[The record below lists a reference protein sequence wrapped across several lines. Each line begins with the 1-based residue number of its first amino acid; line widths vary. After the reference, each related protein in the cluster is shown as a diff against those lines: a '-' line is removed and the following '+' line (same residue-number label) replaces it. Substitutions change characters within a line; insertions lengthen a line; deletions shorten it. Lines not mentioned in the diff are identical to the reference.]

1 MKVNIFRVMNVAQEA
16 LLWGMMEL
24 GTLHPV
30 GEEVPV
36 PRCDSTPCFRQNLL
50 VKTKSSRHESALPV
64 GRRTPRC
71 LLMTTLCFT
80 PWPEGRGHVLGRPSP
95 PNTLPPF
102 PWLDAVLLKLFQ
114 NLLWG
119 QHACW
124 DHLSA
129 GFHRGSNFASHFVV
143 RRVRW
148 SPAASQGLSLSRP
161 SALPAALSCW
171 SPPWS
176 SKSSCCSA
184 SRPKCP
190 ILCGQDGQPL
200 QTSALEH
207 EGASDGK
214 SCRSSPGICC
224 GQAISQCKQ
233 PGELLGVNGGMGHPG
248 SLPTSHLWT
257 AGQCRASSR

>member
-114 NLLWG
+114 NLLG
-119 QHACW
+119 DSMHVGTICRQDSTEAATLRLTLLSGGSVGHQLPVRASLCPAPAPCPLPCPAGHLPGLLNPVVALPP
-124 DHLSA
+124 DLNAPSCVDRMDNLSRHRPLSTRVPVMGSHVAPLQEYAVDRRSLSA
-129 GFHRGSNFASHFVV
+129 S
-143 RRVRW
+143 
-148 SPAASQGLSLSRP
+148 SLE
-161 SALPAALSCW
+161 SC
-171 SPPWS
+171 S
-176 SKSSCCSA
+176 
-184 SRPKCP
+184 
-190 ILCGQDGQPL
+190 G
-200 QTSALEH
+200 
-207 EGASDGK
+207 
-214 SCRSSPGICC
+214 
-224 GQAISQCKQ
+224 
-233 PGELLGVNGGMGHPG
+233 
-248 SLPTSHLWT
+248 
-257 AGQCRASSR
+257 

>member
-119 QHACW
+119 TACMLGPSVGRIPQRQQLCASLCRPAGPLVTSCQSGP
-124 DHLSA
+124 LSVPPQ
-129 GFHRGSNFASHFVV
+129 R
-143 RRVRW
+143 
-148 SPAASQGLSLSRP
+148 PARCPVLLVTSL
-161 SALPAALSCW
+161 
-171 SPPWS
+171 
-176 SKSSCCSA
+176 
-184 SRPKCP
+184 
-190 ILCGQDGQPL
+190 
-200 QTSALEH
+200 
-207 EGASDGK
+207 
-214 SCRSSPGICC
+214 
-224 GQAISQCKQ
+224 
-233 PGELLGVNGGMGHPG
+233 VF
-248 SLPTSHLWT
+248 
-257 AGQCRASSR
+257 